1 MRQLIRWVAR
11 LYPAGWRE
19 RYAAELDALIDDIQP
34 KWQDLFNV
42 LLGALR
48 MRMATGS
55 YLKIMAFAG
64 LAGALVAGVGALLTE
79 DRYVSTAVVRFT
91 FAGLTDRDRQGT
103 LERLMR
109 MEQEVF
115 SRKSLGELMTQPA
128 LDLYPEDRKR
138 MPQEDVVENLRKAL
152 RINLLDREGPTSSA
166 TTFEISCM
174 YPDRFKAQSVV
185 RVVVAKFVEQINAT
199 QGNQA
204 PPAAVTLQLLDPANL
219 PKQPIFPNRLV
230 MVAVGLVGGAV
241 LGLLAVLVRRSAAR
255 FSKSA

>member
-1 MRQLIRWVAR
+1 M
-11 LYPAGWRE
+11 YHFP
-19 RYAAELDALIDDIQP
+19 
-34 KWQDLFNV
+34 
-42 LLGALR
+42 
-48 MRMATGS
+48 S
-55 YLKIMAFAG
+55 G
-64 LAGALVAGVGALLTE
+64 LMWGGQSWL
-79 DRYVSTAVVRFT
+79 
-91 FAGLTDRDRQGT
+91 
-103 LERLMR
+103 
-109 MEQEVF
+109 
-115 SRKSLGELMTQPA
+115 SRRSLGELMTQPA

-138 MPQEDVVENLRKAL
+138 MPLEDVVENLRKAL
-152 RINLLDREGPTSSA
+152 RINLLEGPTRRA

-185 RVVVAKFVEQINAT
+185 RVVVTKFVEQIDTT
-199 QGNQA
+199 QRNQA